1 MDQHWLFDLAEQ
13 DPERLLSM
21 SEEDFRRALFDAGF
35 DADEL
40 VDLFHSTIDEMFS
53 QIPGVDNEH

>member
-21 SEEDFRRALFDAGF
+21 SKEEFRRALFDAGF

-40 VDLFHSTIDEMFS
+40 VELFHLSIDEMFS
-53 QIPGVDNEH
+53 QTHGMDNEM